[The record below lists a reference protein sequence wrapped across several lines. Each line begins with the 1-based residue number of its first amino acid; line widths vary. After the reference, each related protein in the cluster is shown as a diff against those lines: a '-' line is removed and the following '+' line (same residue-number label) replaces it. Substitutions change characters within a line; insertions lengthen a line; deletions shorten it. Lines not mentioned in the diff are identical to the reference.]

1 MALSKHPHGWH
12 KFKPGTR
19 VLDTVTG
26 LEGLVVGTTL
36 TKTLEAAAKKPG
48 EVASGGLIPL
58 PKPVIH
64 ESVTV
69 QLEDDSIVE
78 RSPRVITA
86 I

>member
-1 MALSKHPHGWH
+1 M
-12 KFKPGTR
+12 R

-26 LEGLVVGTTL
+26 QDGVVVGTTL
-36 TKTLEAAAKKPG
+36 TKTLEAAAKKGAG
-48 EVASGGLIPL
+48 EVSGGLIPL

-78 RSPRVITA
+78 RSPRVLTA